1 MAVVMMMMM
10 MMMMIPIRF
19 KDDVT
24 LYLHSDDTYDSLI
37 TIGSSSS
44 WCWRNNRSTSFFFLN
59 TNFSNINPPLYD
71 WYNDDDDDDDG
82 DGDRGDSGDS
92 GDDFDDVF
100 DCNDGDCDDDD
111 GDDGDDDR
119 DIYLLW

>member
-1 MAVVMMMMM
+1 
-10 MMMMIPIRF
+10 MIPIRF
-19 KDDVT
+19 NDDVT

-37 TIGSSSS
+37 TIGSSGS
-44 WCWRNNRSTSFFFLN
+44 WCCRNNRSTSFFFLN

-82 DGDRGDSGDS
+82 DRGDS

-100 DCNDGDCDDDD
+100 DTYD
-111 GDDGDDDR
+111 GDDGDNDR
-119 DIYLLW
+119 DLYILW